1 MVYSTEQRNILLTF
15 LKEHSDTVF
24 SVNQIEEALSSQNI
38 SRSAL
43 YRNLAELE
51 KLKKVK
57 RSNKVGSREAFFQY
71 YDNLECLNHI
81 HLSCNKCGRIFHMT
95 NDLAENLIENLK
107 SQVGF
112 TINKR
117 ETTLYGTCK
126 ECSKNKENQ

>member
-1 MVYSTEQRNILLTF
+1 M
-15 LKEHSDTVF
+15 
-24 SVNQIEEALSSQNI
+24 
-38 SRSAL
+38 
-43 YRNLAELE
+43 
-51 KLKKVK
+51 
-57 RSNKVGSREAFFQY
+57 
-71 YDNLECLNHI
+71 ECLNHI